1 MVMVSQDGWR
11 VERIMAP
18 RVPDGMPERLL
29 RLSWCGYWQA
39 DCVTTKEVARY
50 VDLTTLVPTGW
61 AGDRSPKRNPAAAA
75 EAREARRQTPQRA
88 SEREPVLVKLPVR

>member
-29 RLSWCGYWQA
+29 RVSWRGYWQA
-39 DCVTTKEVARY
+39 DCVTTTEVARY

-61 AGDRSPKRNPAAAA
+61 AGARAPEPDTAAAA
-75 EAREARRQTPQRA
+75 EARETRRLALNRGP
-88 SEREPVLVKLPVR
+88 